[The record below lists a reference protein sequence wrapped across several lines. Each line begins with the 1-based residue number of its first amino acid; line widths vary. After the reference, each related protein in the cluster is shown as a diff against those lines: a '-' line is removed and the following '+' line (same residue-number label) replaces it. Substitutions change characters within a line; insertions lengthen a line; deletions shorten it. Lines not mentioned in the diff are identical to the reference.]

1 MSSKNNRI
9 LLSTCASIIAISAVA
24 GITNTAQAGFEW
36 APPEKVEVEAT
47 KQMAPAIPEAP
58 AILEVPEAI
67 VQQPVIQ
74 ETLDTPTAEIQDV
87 IESADVEPAIEIKV
101 LDEKVLAD
109 IEEMEKEIAEEQS
122 QPIAPVALDE
132 NFKEEITDVVSVAA
146 DDHVVVV
153 TTDETSEKI
162 ELHHHHEENEAPISK
177 PLPIET
183 ANINLKETQDNAVD
197 TEIISRPIEDV
208 ETPRIAV
215 DQAQAVTAENDI
227 STALNIESS
236 EASDQHAEE
245 VASLKIDPYP
255 LDNPNNLDD
264 ISKDD
269 IKWNKTTQGNIIEG
283 FGKDM
288 PLALALRQIV
298 PPHYAFSFGKGVN
311 PGTLISWEGGRAWN
325 KTLQDA
331 LAKIDV
337 AFTTQDH
344 TLSLR
349 TVTSAAPN
357 AIIDD
362 TKIAKV
368 IEKDVQE
375 QAITPIVEDAVTD
388 TEEQAIE
395 NLDAVVKEVEPIS
408 TATHEELQDAIEAP
422 AEEELTEIKEAEVAE
437 IVEETEASSLI
448 EELLQPLDAD
458 KAVEEEVKET
468 VVERK
473 NILDPGQIQTEQPNE
488 IPAEAVKTA
497 DDVVNEVIEA
507 AKVVKEKPKKKPFQ
521 FNN

>member
-1 MSSKNNRI
+1 
-9 LLSTCASIIAISAVA
+9 
-24 GITNTAQAGFEW
+24 
-36 APPEKVEVEAT
+36 
-47 KQMAPAIPEAP
+47 
-58 AILEVPEAI
+58 
-67 VQQPVIQ
+67 
-74 ETLDTPTAEIQDV
+74 
-87 IESADVEPAIEIKV
+87 
-101 LDEKVLAD
+101 
-109 IEEMEKEIAEEQS
+109 
-122 QPIAPVALDE
+122 
-132 NFKEEITDVVSVAA
+132 
-146 DDHVVVV
+146 
-153 TTDETSEKI
+153 
-162 ELHHHHEENEAPISK
+162 
-177 PLPIET
+177 
-183 ANINLKETQDNAVD
+183 
-197 TEIISRPIEDV
+197 
-208 ETPRIAV
+208 
-215 DQAQAVTAENDI
+215 
-227 STALNIESS
+227 
-236 EASDQHAEE
+236 
-245 VASLKIDPYP
+245 
-255 LDNPNNLDD
+255 
-264 ISKDD
+264 
-269 IKWNKTTQGNIIEG
+269 
-283 FGKDM
+283 M